1 MGEAW
6 RAQLAQDAETW
17 GLTLNET
24 QLQQFVLYRRLL
36 QTWNRRLNLTA
47 VDDDEG
53 IRVRH
58 FLDSLSC
65 ATATGDL
72 NGQRLI
78 DVGTGAG
85 FPGLPLK
92 ILYPYLHLTLVE
104 SVTKKTRFLQ
114 AVVEELGLQEVA
126 IIDRRAETVG
136 QQPAHREQYDW
147 AVARAVAA
155 LPVLAEYL
163 LPLCRLGG
171 HALAMKGETAPEEV
185 AQATDAVATFGGGAP
200 TLHPVQLPGQPE
212 TYYLVLIEKVAS
224 TPHKYPRR
232 PGMPAKRPI
241 GE

>member
-1 MGEAW
+1 MTQEW
-6 RAQLAQDAETW
+6 KAQLAREAATW
-17 GLTLNET
+17 KLTLDEA
-24 QLQQFVLYRRLL
+24 QLRHFSHYRDLL
-36 QTWNRRLNLTA
+36 QEWNRRLNLTA

-65 ATATGDL
+65 ATVTGDL

-78 DVGTGAG
+78 DVGSGAG

-92 ILYPYLHLTLVE
+92 ILYPRLHLTLVE

-114 AVVEELGLQEVA
+114 AVVDELGLEDVE

-136 QQPAHREQYDW
+136 QDPTHREQYDW

-171 HALAMKGETAPEEV
+171 HAVAMKGETAPQEV
-185 AQATDAVATFGGGAP
+185 AQATEAVSTLGGSAP
-200 TLHPVQLPGQPE
+200 ALHPVQLPGQPE
-212 TYYLVLIEKVAS
+212 TYYLVLIEKVAP